1 MTLVHKRGLKL
12 DGSHPALM
20 TVYGAYG
27 ECLETGFESERLSLL
42 EQGWVVAMAHVRGG
56 GELGRRLELLWFSTL
71 CGAM

>member
-20 TVYGAYG
+20 SVYGAYG
-27 ECLETGFESERLSLL
+27 ECMETGFESERLSLL

-56 GELGRRLELLWFSTL
+56 GELGRR
-71 CGAM
+71 